1 MTQRKTRIDLDPS
14 KLLGFKLVLP
24 QVKIGEKPVS
34 GPMGPKIGEKPVSG
48 PMGPKIGV
56 KPA

>member
-1 MTQRKTRIDLDPS
+1 MTHRTTRIDLDPS

-24 QVKIGEKPVS
+24 QVKIGAKPALE
-34 GPMGPKIGEKPVSG
+34 PLRPKIGTKPVSG